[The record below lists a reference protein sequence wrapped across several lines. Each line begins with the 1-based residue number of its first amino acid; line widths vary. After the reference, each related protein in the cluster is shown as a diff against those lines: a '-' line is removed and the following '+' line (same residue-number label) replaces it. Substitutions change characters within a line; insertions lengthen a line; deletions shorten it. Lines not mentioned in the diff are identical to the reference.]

1 MKNIRKLISF
11 LLAAVMLIASV
22 GCALAA
28 GNFLDVAAGSWYEDA
43 AEYCFEHGLI
53 SGTGSGKFSPGMNLS
68 RGMLAMILWRNEG
81 SPVAEKA
88 SFADVK
94 AGSYYEAAVGWAT
107 EAEIVAGYGNNRF
120 GPDDDIERQQLA
132 AMLYR
137 YAEYKGEDVTVAGGA
152 PFADD
157 ELISNYAKTPVAWAR
172 EKGII
177 SGKGNNRFDPTD
189 KATRGEAATMV
200 YRYLTMDDG
209 ETPGTDEENFG
220 GSGGGT
226 TPTPAPIPD
235 PTPVPDPTPGENEN
249 EQEEPTVEKLKIEI
263 NGNTLMA
270 TFADN
275 SSAEAL
281 KGILK
286 SGPLTVT
293 VDDYGGFEK
302 VGSLG
307 HTLPRN
313 DTQLTTVP
321 GDVILY
327 NGNQLTIHYGRNS
340 WSYTRLAKIDDV
352 TNLQAKLGT
361 GTQTVT
367 LSLA

>member
-1 MKNIRKLISF
+1 MKNTRRLISF
-11 LLAAVMLIASV
+11 LLVAVMLIACAGS
-22 GCALAA
+22 ALAA

-43 AEYCFEHGLI
+43 AEYCFEHDLI

-68 RGMLAMILWRNEG
+68 RGMLATILWRNEG
-81 SPVAEKA
+81 SPAAEKA

-94 AGSYYEAAVGWAT
+94 AGSYYEAAVGWA
-107 EAEIVAGYGNNRF
+107 AEVGIVAGYGNNRF

-137 YAEYKGEDVTVAGGA
+137 YAEYKGGNVTVASNA
-152 PFADD
+152 PFADNA
-157 ELISNYAKTPVAWAR
+157 LISSYAKAPVAWAR
-172 EKGII
+172 ANGII
-177 SGKGNNRFDPTD
+177 AGKGNNRFDPTG

-200 YRYLTMDDG
+200 YRYLTMDDE
-209 ETPGTDEENFG
+209 ETPGTDEGNPG
-220 GSGGGT
+220 GPGGGT
-226 TPTPAPIPD
+226 TPAPAPAPD
-235 PTPVPDPTPGENEN
+235 PTPVPGGNEN
-249 EQEEPTVEKLKIEI
+249 EQEKPTMEKLKVEI
-263 NGNTLMA
+263 HGNTLMA

-281 KGILK
+281 KEILK
-286 SGPLTVT
+286 TGPLTVT

-307 HTLPRN
+307 HTLPSS
-313 DTQLTTVP
+313 DTQITTVP

-327 NGNQLTIHYGRNS
+327 NGNQLTIHYGNNS

-352 TNLQAKLGT
+352 TDLQTKLGT